1 MMKLL
6 TVLLILAL
14 GMTLGVIYLKG
25 RLFSFRAQAPSDYAE
40 LGPFISLKEHL
51 NGVILSEGLI
61 YGPNGRVTNSFV
73 AQMEGS
79 WDGDTG
85 TLKEAFTYSNGKKQ
99 NRQWNL
105 TIVDDTT
112 FTATADDIIG
122 VAKGKVSGATIR
134 MDYTIVLT
142 EESGGHSL
150 NVTDWLYLTESGVI
164 MNRSEM
170 RKFGIKVAELIAT
183 MRPQADEGAR
193 REAAE

>member
-1 MMKLL
+1 MKLL
-6 TVLLILAL
+6 TVLVVLAL
-14 GMTLGVIYLKG
+14 GIVYLKA
-25 RLFSFRAQAPSDYAE
+25 RLFSFRAQDSSDYAA
-40 LGPFISLKEHL
+40 LGPDISLKEHL
-51 NGVILSEGLI
+51 NGPILSEGVI
-61 YGPNGRVTNSFV
+61 YGPNGRVANSFV
-73 AQMEGS
+73 ARMEGR
-79 WDGDTG
+79 WEGATG
-85 TLKEAFTYSNGKKQ
+85 TLTEAFTYSNGKQQ

-105 TIVDDTT
+105 TMVDDTT

-142 EESGGHSL
+142 EEAGGHSL

-183 MRPQADEGAR
+183 MRPQADEEAR